1 MLKDCFCRGPGGL
14 VPASTSGTSQL
25 PVTLVLEELMPS
37 CGSYRHLPSHSA
49 HKLKQAHAQI
59 KDKNANHCFEL
70 KIPLVTSTESGK
82 MRERSLERE
91 AV

>member
-1 MLKDCFCRGPGGL
+1 M

-25 PVTLVLEELMPS
+25 PVTLVLEELPS
-37 CGSYRHLPSHSA
+37 CGSYRHLQSHSA

-70 KIPLVTSTESGK
+70 KISLVTSTESGK
-82 MRERSLERE
+82 MRERSLKRE